1 VLPNFEVPV
10 YATKLTRG
18 LISVKLREHKL
29 LDSSDLRTAEFNEPI
44 NCGPFAIEYFR
55 VAHSVPDAAGLG
67 IRTPIGTVVHTGDF
81 KIDLSPIDSKP
92 TDISSLARLGTEG
105 VRILLAD
112 STGVERP
119 GYTPSESTVGRA
131 LDEYFRNAEGR
142 IIVATFSSL
151 IARIQQILN
160 ISAKYGRKVA
170 FMGRSMTQNTRM
182 ALELGYLSDPGG
194 VIQPW
199 ERVAQLPAGQVT
211 VLTTGAQGE
220 PSSGLSR
227 MANRDHRQ
235 IQIRKGDT
243 VILSAAAIPG
253 NEELVARNIDNLFQL
268 GATVIYGSEAH
279 VHVSGHPGREELK
292 ILTSITNPKYL
303 IPVHG
308 EARHL
313 ILHARMAESIGMP
326 PENVLV
332 PENGRV
338 MEFTAESARFDGR
351 VPADNVFVDGL
362 GVGDIGDIVLR
373 DRRHLSQD
381 GVVIA
386 VMTVDRRSG
395 RPAGPVELISRGF
408 VDGSDEPIMD
418 DARKQLV
425 KSLQGI
431 HSSAAAEP
439 SYIQNRARDILQKIL
454 YERTKRRP
462 MVLGLVVEV

>member
-1 VLPNFEVPV
+1 
-10 YATKLTRG
+10 
-18 LISVKLREHKL
+18 
-29 LDSSDLRTAEFNEPI
+29 
-44 NCGPFAIEYFR
+44 

-67 IRTPIGTVVHTGDF
+67 IRTPVGTVVHTGDF

-92 TDISSLARLGTEG
+92 TDIGSLARLGTEG
-105 VRILLAD
+105 VHVLLAD

-131 LDEYFRNAEGR
+131 LDEHIRNAEGR
-142 IIVATFSSL
+142 VIVATFSSL

-160 ISAKYGRKVA
+160 VSAKYGRKVA

-182 ALELGYLSDPGG
+182 ALELGYLTDPGG

-199 ERVAQLPAGQVT
+199 ERVAQLPAGQIT

-253 NEELVARNIDNLFQL
+253 NEELVARNIDNLFEL
-268 GATVIYGSEAH
+268 GATVIYGPEAQ

-292 ILTSITNPKYL
+292 ILTSITSPRYL

-326 PENVLV
+326 KENVLV

-338 MEFTAESARFDGR
+338 MEFTADSARFDGR

-408 VDGSDEPIMD
+408 VDGSDEPVLE

-439 SYIQNRARDILQKIL
+439 SYIQNRARDILQKLL